1 MSNITNTKLYHYLDR
16 FQEQSPIT
24 ADVFITNY
32 CNLQCPVCTY
42 GRWDLDTKKTH
53 MEIEDFKKNA
63 RRLIELGVKGII
75 LTGGG
80 EPTIHPQFEDIAKW
94 LESNNIHYGI
104 NTNGSV
110 FRRCKPDYIK
120 ISLDGYDRGSYKELK
135 GTDKYDEVIENI
147 RKYCDW
153 KKHNATKTTIGIQKI
168 VSDESEIIKFYEE
181 HKSLD
186 FDYMVF
192 RPIES
197 IEGLYYTGKSEEI
210 NRCIKT
216 IESIDDERVVAN
228 YKWEKTNKTFVKCS
242 SNWAQ
247 IAVDENG
254 KVIYCCH
261 KPYEIVGDLHDEDIL
276 EKKRRY
282 KTNMSMCDVPCRL
295 TAPNEAI
302 EIMKNEKNI
311 EFI

>member
-1 MSNITNTKLYHYLDR
+1 MNNITNTKLYHYIDR
-16 FQEQSPIT
+16 FQDEKPIT

-42 GRWDLDTKKTH
+42 GRWELDSKKKY
-53 MEIEDFKKNA
+53 MELEDFKRNA
-63 RRLIELGVKGII
+63 SRLIELGVKGII

-80 EPTIHPQFEDIAKW
+80 EPTIHPQFEDIARW
-94 LESNNIHYGI
+94 LEKNNIHYGI

-110 FRRCKPDYIK
+110 FRECKPDYIK
-120 ISLDGYDRGSYKELK
+120 ISLDGHDRKSYKKLK
-135 GTDKYDEVIENI
+135 GTDKYEEIISNI
-147 RKYCDW
+147 KKYSEW
-153 KKHNATKTTIGIQKI
+153 KNRNAPNTTIGIQKI
-168 VSDESEIIKFYEE
+168 VSEESEILKFYER

-197 IEGLYYTGKSEEI
+197 TNGCYYNEKGGI
-210 NRCIKT
+210 IDRCLKI

-228 YKWEKTNKTFVKCS
+228 YKWGKTKKRFVSCL

-261 KPYEIVGDLHDEDIL
+261 KPYEVVGDLHDEDIL
-276 EKKRRY
+276 EKKKRY
-282 KTNMSMCDVPCRL
+282 KTNMNMCDVPCRL
-295 TAPNEAI
+295 TAPNEAM
-302 EIMKNEKNI
+302 EIMKNEKNV